1 VLKIK
6 NEKIKITKENNKY
19 LKMLKEINK
28 KYRYIRDI
36 EKGAW
41 GQVKL
46 YYNVFKKQTCVCKYI
61 EDEYIYK
68 QEVRMLNMIKHP
80 SIIEMYED
88 IKIDTYNII
97 VMEYINAKD
106 LFYILSDDKK
116 YIKLQEKEMMIE
128 QIISGIEYLHK
139 KGIAH
144 MDIKIENI
152 LYNTLSKKIK
162 IIDFGISLIYKDK
175 TKSYLYGVDKNNINW
190 YYPPECYLQRTLYI
204 RPEKIDIWC
213 LGLLIYNIIYQV
225 NVWDESN
232 YQCKYYVNYIK
243 TGIFMRKLKRQRKA
257 IENDIDE
264 FIREILEINP
274 RKRKSIYYVKLSF
287 NVYKIKKMMQFF

>member
-1 VLKIK
+1 LKIK

-116 YIKLQEKEMMIE
+116 
-128 QIISGIEYLHK
+128 
-139 KGIAH
+139 
-144 MDIKIENI
+144 
-152 LYNTLSKKIK
+152 
-162 IIDFGISLIYKDK
+162 
-175 TKSYLYGVDKNNINW
+175 
-190 YYPPECYLQRTLYI
+190 
-204 RPEKIDIWC
+204 
-213 LGLLIYNIIYQV
+213 
-225 NVWDESN
+225 
-232 YQCKYYVNYIK
+232 
-243 TGIFMRKLKRQRKA
+243 
-257 IENDIDE
+257 
-264 FIREILEINP
+264 
-274 RKRKSIYYVKLSF
+274 
-287 NVYKIKKMMQFF
+287 